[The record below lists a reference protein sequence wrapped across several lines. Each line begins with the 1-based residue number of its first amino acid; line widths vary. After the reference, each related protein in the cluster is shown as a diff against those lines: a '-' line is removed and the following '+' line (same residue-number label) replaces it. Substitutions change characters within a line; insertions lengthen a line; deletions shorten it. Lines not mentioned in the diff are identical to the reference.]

1 MDKSAIV
8 ERNNLLLS
16 ELEKLKAQYN
26 AILGAIEENKF
37 IQAEME
43 KLEAPLAAEE

>member
-1 MDKSAIV
+1 MDKNAII

-37 IQAEME
+37 VQAEMDKQE
-43 KLEAPLAAEE
+43 VPLPTEA